1 MSSLTLT
8 DPSFVSTN
16 MHNTVFLFI
25 YSIPQLIPAAKNPN
39 MY

>member
-16 MHNTVFLFI
+16 MHNSFFFI